1 MQLNLLVL
9 RCRDIEKTRQFY
21 ENLGISFTQE
31 QHGTS
36 PVHYATQLDGGMVL
50 ELYPTKGEPD
60 NTRLGFIIGTGKN
73 HRVEKDPDGRSVE
86 LR

>member
-1 MQLNLLVL
+1 MILEVQGFVKAHPLLGYVI

-36 PVHYATQLDGGMVL
+36 PVHYEAELDGSVVL
-50 ELYPTKGEPD
+50 
-60 NTRLGFIIGTGKN
+60 
-73 HRVEKDPDGRSVE
+73 DG
-86 LR
+86 